1 MSDERER
8 ILIVEDDREIA
19 RIVSMNLRDQGM
31 EPEWVEDGNT
41 GLKEARR
48 GGYGLII
55 LDVML
60 PGLDGITVCSRL
72 REEDPYTPVLMLTAK
87 AEEIDRVM
95 GLELGADDYMTK
107 PFSMRELMARVKA
120 LLRRSHRSAEAGP
133 GSSSA
138 DDIRRIG
145 GIVVD
150 FSKHK
155 VMLDEQ
161 EIDLTVK
168 EFELL
173 SLFVRNP
180 GRAYSRAELL
190 NIVWE
195 YRFEG
200 YEHTVNTHINRLR
213 NKIEVDP
220 AHPVYLKTVWGLGY
234 RFSEPGEFSA

>member
-1 MSDERER
+1 MSEGRER

-60 PGLDGITVCSRL
+60 PGLDGISVCSRL
-72 REEDPYTPVLMLTAK
+72 REKDPYTPVLMLTAR

-120 LLRRSHRSAEAGP
+120 LLRRSRRSAEVSSGA
-133 GSSSA
+133 SSSE
-138 DDIRRIG
+138 DVRRIG
-145 GIVVD
+145 GISVD

-155 VMLDEQ
+155 VLLDEQ

-168 EFELL
+168 EYELL

-180 GRAYSRAELL
+180 GRAYSRADLL
-190 NIVWE
+190 NLVWE

-234 RFSEPGEFSA
+234 RFSEPGEFSV